1 MKLHFKR
8 SPDLEDEDI
17 AGAWV
22 GYVGEQVLALIIFE
36 WTAEFQKK
44 SLTRFSV
51 SYNDQDAMLVMFVQ
65 YITKAAYA
73 HLRDGGNADDLVINL
88 PEVKYEAA

>member
-1 MKLHFKR
+1 MEIHFKR
-8 SPDLEDEDI
+8 NPDLEDEDI

-36 WTAEFQKK
+36 WSAEFQKK

-51 SYNDQDAMLVMFVQ
+51 SYNDQDVALVMFIK
-65 YITKAAYA
+65 YITSGAYA
-73 HLRDGGNADDLVINL
+73 HLQENGNADDLMIIL
-88 PEVKYEAA
+88 PGVKYEAA